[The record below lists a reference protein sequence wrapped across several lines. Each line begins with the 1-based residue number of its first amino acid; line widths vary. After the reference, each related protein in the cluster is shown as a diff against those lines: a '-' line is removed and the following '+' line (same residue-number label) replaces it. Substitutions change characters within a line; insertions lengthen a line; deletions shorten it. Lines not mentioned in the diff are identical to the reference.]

1 MGCENVGVK
10 SNVLFAWQGGTYS
23 TGLGLAVRLVALGDI
38 HAPFAWQAWRSVTSL
53 LLLRGRHLQ
62 HWAGCGGTLGRR

>member
-38 HAPFAWQAWRSVTSL
+38 HAPFAWQAWGLATSTFH
-53 LLLRGRHLQ
+53 LRGRRG
-62 HWAGCGGTLGRR
+62 AR